1 MFDFPIPTPSPASIE
16 ASSPFFASKD
26 ESFFCEEKKGSL
38 NFARLDTWLFEK
50 CTRGYAYAQNLETL
64 LCYSSTFILIVRI
77 DFKAFLEALVPPQ
90 HLSSIKA
97 FLKSNKN
104 AHFFSSSLY
113 MFRENK
119 LENLFLDAKTKL
131 LLQIRFRLM

>member
-1 MFDFPIPTPSPASIE
+1 MFSQVEHLINYAFDREKRKSMEHEKLCLIFPFRRLLLPRSRPPPPRFSPA
-16 ASSPFFASKD
+16 KMKV
-26 ESFFCEEKKGSL
+26 FFCEKKKGSL

-50 CTRGYAYAQNLETL
+50 FTRGHAYAQNLETL

-104 AHFFSSSLY
+104 AHFFL
-113 MFRENK
+113 
-119 LENLFLDAKTKL
+119 
-131 LLQIRFRLM
+131 